1 MVFDHIHDDGYLDK
15 TESGKRQSVAQGKIG
30 RMYAENPELCR
41 KKLQVLCMN
50 CNHIKEVER
59 KKRLTGDP
67 DLVF

>member
-1 MVFDHIHDDGYLDK
+1 MDHIHDDGYLDK
-15 TESGKRQSVAQGKIG
+15 TKSNKSAASGKIG
-30 RMYAENPELCR
+30 KMYANNPELCR

-67 DLVF
+67 DLIY